1 MKDVLGQ
8 AISDFYHQG
17 REKEFLDQKEPREK
31 RSRGVSSRRDKLWV
45 HTSST
50 LGWPGDKRIRPRE
63 EMPVKTYF
71 RSMEEMP
78 ELEWIALQ
86 QCRGEILDIGAGAG
100 SHALA
105 LQQLGQDVTALEISP
120 LASEVIRARGVQK
133 VLCEDVFRLTG
144 RKKYDTLLL
153 MMNGIGLAGT
163 LSGLRDFLR
172 KSRALLRPGGRLVF
186 DSCDIAYL
194 YGGAPP
200 PPPGYY
206 GELLYRYEYRRQLSD
221 PFNWLFIDRKTL
233 AEVTAAE
240 GWQMELL
247 YEDAKD
253 QYLVR
258 CS

>member
-8 AISDFYHQG
+8 AISDFY
-17 REKEFLDQKEPREK
+17 
-31 RSRGVSSRRDKLWV
+31 RGGGGDKISKLWV

-50 LGWPGDKRIRPRE
+50 LGWPGDQRIHPRE
-63 EMPVKTYF
+63 EMPVRIYF

-86 QCRGEILDIGAGAG
+86 QCRGRTLDIGAGAG

-105 LQQLGQDVTALEISP
+105 LQQLGQEATALEISP
-120 LASEVIRARGVQK
+120 LASEVIRARGVKK
-133 VLCEDVFRLTG
+133 VICEDVFQLSG

-172 KSRALLRPGGRLVF
+172 KSRALLRPGGRLIF
-186 DSCDIAYL
+186 DSSDIAYL
-194 YGGAPP
+194 YGGTPP

-206 GELLYRYEYRRQLSD
+206 GELFYRYEYRRQLSD

-233 AEVTAAE
+233 GEITTAE

-247 YEDAKD
+247 YEDAND
-253 QYLVR
+253 HYLIKCR
-258 CS
+258 